1 MAAVSRFWGES
12 ASHSSK
18 SLIDNF
24 SQHYWLIAEEI
35 DEKITVINCV
45 REDPEIEEGEFKN
58 RVESEKNIFDS
69 LRVLLGEWEQHHN
82 FLAYF

>member
-1 MAAVSRFWGES
+1 MVFKSKKQVELNSKMTAVSRFWGES
-12 ASHSSK
+12 GSHSSK

-45 REDPEIEEGEFKN
+45 REDP
-58 RVESEKNIFDS
+58 
-69 LRVLLGEWEQHHN
+69 
-82 FLAYF
+82 